1 MIKKSLDVLEI
12 YVCLHCK
19 RQVLLQTF
27 HEIFWWRLEQVKQ
40 HSRML
45 SASSICQSEWNK
57 NSIRKMFQIFR
68 KLNSI
73 LAKTQNIF
81 LPIVLFHKILS
92 RLLRFCRLDKSHMTG
107 VLHISKICLL
117 SRCVLEYF
125 MEVLQDKDGVPKEK
139 HPLPCESPSVLSY
152 SP

>member
-81 LPIVLFHKILS
+81 LPIVLFHKILLRGWACLENKS
-92 RLLRFCRLDKSHMTG
+92 FNSEHSKGLLQNANFNGIIPFFEEKKK
-107 VLHISKICLL
+107 KII
-117 SRCVLEYF
+117 
-125 MEVLQDKDGVPKEK
+125 
-139 HPLPCESPSVLSY
+139 
-152 SP
+152 